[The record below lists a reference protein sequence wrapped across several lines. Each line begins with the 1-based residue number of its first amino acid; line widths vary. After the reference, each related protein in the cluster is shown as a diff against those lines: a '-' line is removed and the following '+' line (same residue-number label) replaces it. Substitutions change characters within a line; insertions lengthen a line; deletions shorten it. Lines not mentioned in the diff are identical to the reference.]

1 MTTITTENLAVQ
13 IDGRLI
19 LENITVQF
27 QPGTMTAITGES
39 GSGKSTLLNALGLL
53 LPAASGSV
61 FIDGENTSRWGDRQK
76 ENFWRKHAAFIY
88 QDYGVIDEENL
99 FFNVAL
105 AQQLAKRYSNEIDAI
120 LSKVGLGGRG
130 KSKAAV
136 LSGGEKQR
144 LGIARAIFKN
154 ASVIFADEPTASL
167 DPDNAAKV
175 ISLLRERAQAGA
187 TVVIATHDPALAAE
201 CTNQI
206 KL

>member
-61 FIDGENTSRWGDRQK
+61 FIDGENTSSWGDRQK
-76 ENFWRKHAAFIY
+76 ESFWRKHAAFIY

-99 FFNVAL
+99 FL
-105 AQQLAKRYSNEIDAI
+105 MLRL
-120 LSKVGLGGRG
+120 LS
-130 KSKAAV
+130 S
-136 LSGGEKQR
+136 
-144 LGIARAIFKN
+144 
-154 ASVIFADEPTASL
+154 
-167 DPDNAAKV
+167 
-175 ISLLRERAQAGA
+175 
-187 TVVIATHDPALAAE
+187 
-201 CTNQI
+201 
-206 KL
+206 

>member
-61 FIDGENTSRWGDRQK
+61 FIDGENTSSWGDRQK
-76 ENFWRKHAAFIY
+76 ESFWRKHAAFIY

-105 AQQLAKRYSNEIDAI
+105 TQQLAKRYSNEIDAI
-120 LSKVGLGGRG
+120 LSEVGLGGRG

-175 ISLLRERAQAGA
+175 ISLLRERALAGA
-187 TVVIATHDPALAAE
+187 IVVIATHDPALAAE

>member
-27 QPGTMTAITGES
+27 QPGSMIAITGES

-61 FIDGENTSRWGDRQK
+61 FIDGENTSSWGDRQK
-76 ENFWRKHAAFIY
+76 ESFWRKHAAFIY

-105 AQQLAKRYSNEIDAI
+105 TQQLAKRYSNEIDAI
-120 LSKVGLGGRG
+120 LSEVGVRG
-130 KSKAAV
+130 P
-136 LSGGEKQR
+136 R
-144 LGIARAIFKN
+144 F
-154 ASVIFADEPTASL
+154 
-167 DPDNAAKV
+167 
-175 ISLLRERAQAGA
+175 
-187 TVVIATHDPALAAE
+187 
-201 CTNQI
+201 
-206 KL
+206 

>member
-19 LENITVQF
+19 LENITVQL
-27 QPGTMTAITGES
+27 QPGSMIAITGES

-53 LPAASGSV
+53 LPAAAGAV

-76 ENFWRKHAAFIY
+76 ESFWRKHAAFIY

-105 AQQLAKRYSNEIDAI
+105 TQQLAKRYSNEIDAI

-175 ISLLRERAQAGA
+175 ISLLRERALAGA
-187 TVVIATHDPALAAE
+187 IVVIATHDPALAAE